1 MNPFDFVNAINH
13 TKVNLIETADN
24 KDLVEKSYNPFVVNR
39 SLSYFIDTIL
49 AANEMN
55 SRQID
60 NKLQFEFLLNTVRPK
75 RRFAKW
81 AKKREDDL
89 VELVKGC
96 YGYSTKKAIQ
106 ALSVLTEQQK
116 QAIRT
121 RMNTG
126 GVG

>member
-13 TKVNLIETADN
+13 TKVNVIETADN

-39 SLSYFIDTIL
+39 SLSYFIDTVL

-89 VELVKGC
+89 VELVKDY

-116 QAIRT
+116 QSIRT
-121 RMNTG
+121 RMNKG

>member
-13 TKVNLIETADN
+13 TKVNVIETADN
-24 KDLVEKSYNPFVVNR
+24 KDLVEKAYNPFVVNR
-39 SLSYFIDTIL
+39 SLSYFIDTVL
-49 AANEMN
+49 PANEMN

-60 NKLQFEFLLNTVRPK
+60 NKLQFEFLLNSVRSK
-75 RRFAKW
+75 KRFAKW

-89 VELVKGC
+89 VELVKEH

-106 ALSVLTEQQK
+106 ALSVLTERQK
-116 QAIRT
+116 LEIRT
-121 RMNTG
+121 RMIKG

>member
-1 MNPFDFVNAINH
+1 MNPFDFVNAINY
-13 TKVNLIETADN
+13 TKVNVIETADN
-24 KDLVEKSYNPFVVNR
+24 KDLVEKAYNSFVVNR
-39 SLSYFIDTIL
+39 SMSYFIDTVL
-49 AANEMN
+49 PANEMN

-75 RRFAKW
+75 KRFAKW

-89 VELVKGC
+89 VELVKEH
-96 YGYSTKKAIQ
+96 YGYNIKKAIQ

-116 QAIRT
+116 QEIRT

>member
-13 TKVNLIETADN
+13 TKVNVIETADN

-39 SLSYFIDTIL
+39 SLSYFIDTVL

-89 VELVKGC
+89 VELVKDY

-121 RMNTG
+121 RMIKG

>member
-1 MNPFDFVNAINH
+1 MNPFDFVNAINY
-13 TKVNLIETADN
+13 TKVNVIETADN

-39 SLSYFIDTIL
+39 SLSYFIDTVL

-89 VELVKGC
+89 VELVKDY

-121 RMNTG
+121 RMNKG

>member
-1 MNPFDFVNAINH
+1 MNPFDFVNAINQ
-13 TKVNLIETADN
+13 TKVNVIETADN

-39 SLSYFIDTIL
+39 SLSYFIDTVL

-89 VELVKGC
+89 VELVKDY

-121 RMNTG
+121 RMNKG

>member
-13 TKVNLIETADN
+13 TKVNVIETADN

-39 SLSYFIDTIL
+39 SLSYFIDTVL

-89 VELVKGC
+89 VELVKDY

-121 RMNTG
+121 RMNKG

>member
-13 TKVNLIETADN
+13 TKVNVIEAADN

-39 SLSYFIDTIL
+39 SLSYFIDTVL

-89 VELVKGC
+89 VELVKDY

-121 RMNTG
+121 RMNKG

>member
-13 TKVNLIETADN
+13 TKVNVIETADN
-24 KDLVEKSYNPFVVNR
+24 KDLVEKSYNPFIVNR
-39 SLSYFIDTIL
+39 SLSYFIDTVL

-89 VELVKGC
+89 VELVKDY

-121 RMNTG
+121 RMNKG